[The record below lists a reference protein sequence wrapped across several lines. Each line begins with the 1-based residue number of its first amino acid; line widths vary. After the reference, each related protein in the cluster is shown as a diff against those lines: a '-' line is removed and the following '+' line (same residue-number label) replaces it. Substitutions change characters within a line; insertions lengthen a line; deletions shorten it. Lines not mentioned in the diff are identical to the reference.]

1 MKQKKSTVEPLLHRE
16 VRELRAQL
24 ERTKSPEQQLPVL
37 ERLSEH
43 LCRID
48 IREAERY
55 AQRAVKLALSIRSD
69 YRLMRSYSRLACSLE
84 FQSQYAASRMYLL
97 KALKLQNILPHDPVE
112 KALLHSSLARMHI
125 HMGDVGA
132 AVTMAESAVRFALES
147 GDKQALA
154 GACGRAGSVY
164 RSAGMLG
171 ESLHYLERGLELY
184 TELQY
189 EPGMSLVMGT
199 IGDINAA
206 AREWADAVRW
216 YEKSLTLNS
225 RIGDR
230 HHRAMTL
237 KALGN
242 TRLSMGEYDAAL
254 ECFDRALE
262 ISREIHDRYN
272 HAQTL
277 MAIGYLHGFRENHDE
292 AYRYFNRG
300 LEVFGTLEN
309 PALRAFALVGIAQVH
324 SHRQDWDAAIGLL
337 MESLD
342 LWTRAKKP
350 QHQALVHK
358 LLGETYER
366 MEEFDNAL
374 FYYKRYREF
383 ELKTYSREIRRKLS
397 LIDLRERL
405 RETGECRPETAGS
418 MGGGGTEKLPPPKES
433 VSDHFKRMDRF
444 LMRIREQVG
453 KDDPEEGTLLSSVL
467 SYAEDAPGGIEGR
480 RHPLDP
486 HIEQWDRIFLRK
498 LTALCPSLTPAQLR
512 VSALVRNNLS
522 TQEIADLLYL
532 SERTVDT
539 HRTHIRKKLRLE
551 PTADLAAFLAAVETE
566 EADRNG

>member
-1 MKQKKSTVEPLLHRE
+1 MDQKNSCTEPLLHRE

-24 ERTKSPEQQLPVL
+24 ERTTGPEQQLQIL
-37 ERLSEH
+37 ERLIEH

-55 AQRAVKLALSIRSD
+55 AHRAVKLALSIRND
-69 YRLMRSYSRLACSLE
+69 RWLMRSYSRLSCTLE

-97 KALKLQNILPHDPVE
+97 KALKLQTILPHDPVE
-112 KALLHSSLARMHI
+112 KARLHSSLARMHI

-147 GDKQALA
+147 GDKQTLA

-164 RSAGMLG
+164 RSAGMPG
-171 ESLHYLERGLELY
+171 ESLNYLERGLELY

-206 AREWADAVRW
+206 AREWADAVQW
-216 YEKSLTLNS
+216 YEKSLMLDS
-225 RIGDR
+225 RVGDR

-242 TRLSMGEYDAAL
+242 TRLSMGEYAAAL
-254 ECFDRALE
+254 ECFEQALE
-262 ISREIHDRYN
+262 IAQEIHDRYN

-292 AYRYFNRG
+292 AYGYFNRA
-300 LEVFGTLEN
+300 LEVFSMLEN
-309 PALRAFALVGIAQVH
+309 PAFRAFALVGIAQVH
-324 SHRQDWDAAIGLL
+324 SHRKDWDAAIGLL

-342 LWTRAKKP
+342 LWTREKKP

-366 MEEFDNAL
+366 MEEFDNAF

-405 RETGECRPETAGS
+405 RENEEHPPETAGS
-418 MGGGGTEKLPPPKES
+418 DKGGGTEEQPPPKEA
-433 VSDHFKRMDRF
+433 VSDHFERIDRF
-444 LMRIREQVG
+444 LMRLRERLE
-453 KDDPEEGTLLSSVL
+453 KDNREEGTVL
-467 SYAEDAPGGIEGR
+467 SGVCAPDGDASVRIDGR
-480 RHPLDP
+480 RHPLDA
-486 HIEQWDRIFLRK
+486 HIEQWDRILLQR
-498 LTALCPSLTPAQLR
+498 LTAFCPSLTPAQLR
-512 VSALVRNNLS
+512 VCALVRNNLS

-539 HRTHIRKKLRLE
+539 HRTHVRKKLELA
-551 PTADLAAFLAAVETE
+551 PTADLAAFLAAVEVE
-566 EADRNG
+566 DADRNE